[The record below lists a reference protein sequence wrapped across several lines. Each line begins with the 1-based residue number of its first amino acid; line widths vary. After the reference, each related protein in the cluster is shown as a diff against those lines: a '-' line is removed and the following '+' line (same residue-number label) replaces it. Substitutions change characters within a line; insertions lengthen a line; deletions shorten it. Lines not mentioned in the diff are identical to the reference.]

1 LASHDYRPDIDGLRA
16 FAIIPV
22 LFFHAGVPGL
32 DGGFV
37 GVDVF
42 FVISGYLI
50 SRLIYAELDE
60 QRFSIIGFYER
71 RARRIAP
78 AFFAVSLLTFVAAAL
93 VLFPTRL
100 VEFCKSLLWSSLA
113 VGNVYFWQ
121 ESGYFGPEA
130 SAQPLLHYWSLGVE
144 EQFYLLFPALA
155 MLIWKW
161 GKARL
166 AAVLAVIFVLSLI
179 ASELMVRHS
188 PEAAFY
194 LLPFR
199 AWELLA
205 GSLLAMR
212 TVPPPPTS
220 AIATGAVTAGIGLI
234 IASIF
239 LLSEQTTFPGLGA
252 LLPVAGSALAIWGG
266 QRSNTAADALGLAPL
281 VYIGRISYSLYL
293 VHWPVLFFA
302 TRLISETGAAARTTL
317 IIAVSMVL
325 ADLSYRFVETPTRRR
340 SPFWTPARIFALTA
354 TGVLI
359 GAGLSLATIL
369 AGGFSGRL
377 PAGAQALLAYR
388 YDRVAGYREGACFLR
403 REQPASAL
411 ADECLPTRKPVALI
425 WGDSHAAHFLPGLKP
440 ALEAKGYAVAQIT
453 ASGCPPIRGFEA
465 PRRANCRAIS
475 DFALDW
481 IHKTKPSLVLL
492 SAIWTRSAPSRTIPS
507 PGILFPRHHHAA
519 RQCARL
525 PPRDRRAGASLCR
538 PRSTRSPASR
548 RAASSSAARSRTSFR
563 PASCRSARR
572 ASCRT
577 RPCASPTAWNT
588 ASTRWRCTRTRCPGE
603 KVILVDDLIATG
615 GTAEGA
621 VKLLR
626 QIGAEVV
633 AACFVIDLPD
643 LGGRKKLEGSAC
655 RCGR

>member
-1 LASHDYRPDIDGLRA
+1 MASHDYRPDIDGLRA

-492 SAIWTRSAPSRTIPS
+492 SAIWTLDGYMDTFEQEIVELDSLGVRTIILGPS
-507 PGILFPRHHHAA
+507 PIFPEAIPILLAERLT
-519 RQCARL
+519 RGDQTTSWDNL
-525 PPRDRRAGASLCR
+525 PPDTFADDEQLRDAVETWPTRYISLLDIACPAQSCPLILGPVPLYWDGEHLTTRGAQALVAGFTDR
-538 PRSTRSPASR
+538 IPVP
-548 RAASSSAARSRTSFR
+548 
-563 PASCRSARR
+563 
-572 ASCRT
+572 
-577 RPCASPTAWNT
+577 
-588 ASTRWRCTRTRCPGE
+588 
-603 KVILVDDLIATG
+603 
-615 GTAEGA
+615 
-621 VKLLR
+621 
-626 QIGAEVV
+626 
-633 AACFVIDLPD
+633 
-643 LGGRKKLEGSAC
+643 
-655 RCGR
+655 